1 MNLYSKANDI
11 PRPQTIYPRTLT
23 RNLILGRTF
32 AAGFGIDNKA
42 LGKTSDTDESGLQIE
57 GLFDANFQVIGG
69 AISQSSGRGKEL
81 PINWEVNFDQCS
93 TYEVWRLDLGQ
104 VVTTILTKL
113 FGKDSIRNFFRI
125 LSYLHEHFFPI

>member
-1 MNLYSKANDI
+1 M
-11 PRPQTIYPRTLT
+11 
-23 RNLILGRTF
+23 ILGRTF

-69 AISQSSGRGKEL
+69 AISQSSGRGKEM

-93 TYEVWRLDLGQ
+93 TYEVWRFDLGRI
-104 VVTTILTKL
+104 VTTILTKF
-113 FGKDSIRNFFRI
+113 FGKDSIRNFVRI
-125 LSYLHEHFFPI
+125 VSYLHEHFSPI